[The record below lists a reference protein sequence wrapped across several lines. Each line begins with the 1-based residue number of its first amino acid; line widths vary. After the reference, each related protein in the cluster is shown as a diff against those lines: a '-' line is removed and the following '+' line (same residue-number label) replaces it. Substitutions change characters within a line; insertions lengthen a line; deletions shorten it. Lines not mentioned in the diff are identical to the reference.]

1 MLVLFSRYKHIHKVT
16 HMKKTLICFI
26 IPFFVTAC
34 AAPLHQFHG
43 STVLI
48 DNIPTVVSII
58 QIDDATYDVLS
69 REEGVAISRIYSHKA
84 FVNRDRYR
92 RAAITVLQKRLGKR
106 KQLTIIDD
114 MVGVGGTG
122 VWYRFKVTEN

>member
-1 MLVLFSRYKHIHKVT
+1 
-16 HMKKTLICFI
+16 MKNILICLI
-26 IPFFVTAC
+26 VSILSGCTTAAVTTDFEYARFDG
-34 AAPLHQFHG
+34 P
-43 STVLI
+43 TILI
-48 DNIPTVVSII
+48 DTIPTIVSIV
-58 QIDDATYDVLS
+58 QIDDVTYDVLS

-114 MVGVGGTG
+114 VGTG
-122 VWYRFKVTEN
+122 TGMWIRFKVTDK